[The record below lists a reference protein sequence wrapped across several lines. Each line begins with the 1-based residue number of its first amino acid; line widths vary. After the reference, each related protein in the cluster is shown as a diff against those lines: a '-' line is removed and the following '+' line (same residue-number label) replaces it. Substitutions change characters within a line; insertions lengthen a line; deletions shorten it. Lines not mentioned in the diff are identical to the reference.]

1 MVRNCNRW
9 HESLAPGLVFDI
21 LTHHSSTRGATKQ
34 LLGRSHIDAFQFS
47 ASLGLEMNPL
57 CQSKKNG
64 DHMWVLRCCCAKSRK
79 ATDED
84 LTEVIEKLK
93 NNEDLNR
100 CVFFSSKNPR

>member
-1 MVRNCNRW
+1 MNPW
-9 HESLAPGLVFDI
+9 PQDLFDI
-21 LTHHSSTRGATKQ
+21 LTHHSSTRGASKQ
-34 LLGRSHIDAFQFS
+34 LLDRSHINAFQFS
-47 ASLGLEMNPL
+47 ASLGLEMNAL
-57 CQSKKNG
+57 CQSKKTG

-100 CVFFSSKNPR
+100 CVFSSKNPRSP